1 MKRDYSEYSQPYD
14 IKQGPRSSKY
24 PDLSS
29 YDKND
34 KNPNCSKYPDIS
46 SHIQNPN
53 YENND
58 NVLSKYH
65 IDVNLVL

>member
-14 IKQGPRSSKY
+14 IKQGPRS
-24 PDLSS
+24 
-29 YDKND
+29 
-34 KNPNCSKYPDIS
+34 SKYPDIS